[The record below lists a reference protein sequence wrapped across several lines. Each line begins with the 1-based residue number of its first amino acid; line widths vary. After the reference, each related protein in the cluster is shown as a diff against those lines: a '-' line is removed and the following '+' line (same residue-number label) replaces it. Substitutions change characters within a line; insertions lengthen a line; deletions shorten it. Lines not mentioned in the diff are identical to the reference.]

1 MLPACIL
8 DHIEVKGAVF
18 DPMTELEDLELTL
31 GSLVLLVGEI
41 GVDLIHVLG
50 CVLLPH
56 VLGDLGRLKLGH
68 HCIHRR

>member
-1 MLPACIL
+1 
-8 DHIEVKGAVF
+8 
-18 DPMTELEDLELTL
+18 MTELEDLELTL

-56 VLGDLGRLKLGH
+56 VLRDLGRLKLGH